1 MKQQAQVSILNQT
14 FSVETDASDKD
25 VDRIT
30 RYINKKIQEIQK
42 QTRKASSLHVA
53 LLACM
58 NIAHE
63 FLRYQGERQ
72 GIAKRVEKKIQD
84 LIEIV
89 DLQL

>member
-1 MKQQAQVSILNQT
+1 MKQGTTVSILNQT
-14 FSVETDASDKD
+14 FSVETDASADD
-25 VDRIT
+25 VKKIN
-30 RYINKKIQEIQK
+30 RYINKKIEEIQK

-58 NIAHE
+58 NIADE
-63 FLRYQGERQ
+63 FLKYQRHKDTVVQ
-72 GIAKRVEKKIQD
+72 KVEKKVEN